1 MTNPTIRA
9 ATPDDA
15 AAIYML
21 VRELAQANGEET
33 PVTPEFASQYLCAPG
48 CAAFVAEANGRVIG
62 FLSYYIHPNLYHAG
76 PTALIDELVVS
87 GDMRGAGVGERLV
100 VAAIE
105 AAKRAGCQEIS
116 VSTMFKNERAQ
127 RFYRR
132 LGFGDDALLL
142 EIHFDRPDE
151 GGPVR
156 EDGSS
161 SPVNQGEDSM

>member
-1 MTNPTIRA
+1 MTNLTVRA

-15 AAIYML
+15 AAICML
-21 VRELAQANGEET
+21 VRELAEANGEET
-33 PVTPEFASQYLCAPG
+33 SATPEFVSQYLCTPA
-48 CAAFVAEANGRVIG
+48 CAALAAEADGRVIG

-76 PTALIDELVVS
+76 PTALIEELVVS

-116 VSTMFKNERAQ
+116 VSTMYKNERAQ

-132 LGFGDDALLL
+132 LGFRDDALLL
-142 EIHFDRPDE
+142 EIHFDRADE

-161 SPVNQGEDSM
+161 STVNQGEDSA